1 MKIAI
6 FGNSNQITYDEFDS
20 LIKEKVKFDDEIVC
34 GNPTHIN
41 KLSEM
46 WAERNRI
53 KKEILN
59 IDFKTCGRNAS
70 HYNKKKIIKEC
81 DVCLII
87 GGQSGTYVNFC
98 QELEKK
104 VEILNFS

>member
-20 LIKEKVKFDDEIVC
+20 LIKEKVNSDDEIVC

-41 KLSEM
+41 KLSET

-53 KKEILN
+53 RREKLD
-59 IDFKTCGRNAS
+59 IDFKTGGRNAS
-70 HYNKKKIIKEC
+70 YYNKKKIISEC

-87 GGQSGTYVNFC
+87 GVQSNIYLGFC